1 MLIHVIS
8 KGENLWLLS
17 NMYGVTVQQ
26 IAAANALPDPSKV
39 TIGQALVIPAPPRY
53 TVRPGDTL
61 WQIAQRFGTT
71 VQALIQANPGVNPN
85 QLYPG
90 LVLNLPQK
98 PKPLIEV
105 NAFTTE
111 FNPAGAAEVR
121 DIGGHLTYLA
131 PFGYKI
137 KADGSLEPPND
148 VPLIQAA
155 QSTRT
160 VPMMAVTNFTATE
173 PGSNS
178 AHIILSSPEISNKA
192 LDNIVETMKSK
203 GYRGLNVDFE
213 NILPAD
219 RELYSDFIRKTAAR
233 MHAENFFA
241 SSSLAPK
248 TSATQT
254 GVLYEAHDYPV
265 HGALLDFVVLM
276 TYEWG
281 YRFGPP
287 QAISP
292 INEIKAV
299 LDYAVTDIPRN
310 KIMMGFELYAR
321 DWVLPHVKGQEAETF
336 SPQAA
341 VLRAVQ
347 YGAEIHYD
355 PKAQSPY
362 YRYTDAHGRLHE
374 VWFEDARSAQ
384 AKFDLAKQYNLRG
397 ISYWVLGYPFPQ
409 NWLLLADNFRV
420 KKLM

>member
-1 MLIHVIS
+1 MQIHVIRS
-8 KGENLWLLS
+8 GENVWLIS
-17 NMYGVTVQQ
+17 GQYGVTAEQ

-53 TVRPGDTL
+53 TVRHGDTL
-61 WQIAQRFGTT
+61 WLIAQRFGTT
-71 VQALIQANPGVNPN
+71 VQALLQANPQVNPY

-90 LVLNLPQK
+90 LVLVLPQK
-98 PKPLIEV
+98 PKPLIET
-105 NAFTTE
+105 NAFSTE
-111 FNPAGAAEVR
+111 LSEAGADEVR
-121 DIGGHLTYLA
+121 GIGTLLTYLT

-137 KADGSLEPPND
+137 TANGSLEPPND
-148 VPLIQAA
+148 TPLIQAA
-155 QSTRT
+155 QQTHT
-160 VPMMAVTNFTATE
+160 LPTMAVTNFTATE
-173 PGSNS
+173 AGSNS
-178 AHIILSSPEISNKA
+178 AHVILSSPEVTNKA
-192 LDNIVETMKSK
+192 LDNIVETMKRK

-219 RELYSDFIRKTAAR
+219 RELYNEFIRKTAER
-233 MHAENFFA
+233 MHAENFIV

-248 TSATQT
+248 SSATQK

-265 HGALLDFVVLM
+265 HGDVLDFVVLM

-292 INEIKAV
+292 INEMKAV
-299 LDYAVTDIPRN
+299 LDYAVTVIPEN
-310 KIMMGFELYAR
+310 KIMLGFELYAR
-321 DWVLPHVKGQEAETF
+321 DWLLPHVKGRQAETF

-362 YRYTDAHGRLHE
+362 YRYTDQQGRQHE

-384 AKFDLAKQYNLRG
+384 AKFDLAKQYGLRG

-409 NWLLLADNFRV
+409 NWLLLADNFRI
-420 KKLM
+420 KKLT